1 MAAENSKRA
10 CCCLSLTRWK
20 LGFEVSATTIRTVLN
35 KHGIP
40 PSPERS
46 YEDSSWRTLLNHYR
60 EQILACDFFTVET
73 LTLKTLHVLSYFE
86 HATRRVYLVGCTAHP
101 NKVWVIQQARQT
113 AWQLEDREKPI

>member
-1 MAAENSKRA
+1 MGGRVLFVFFMRQAYRLHRPPVYPVGDNLTSPPKNQSKRKIA
-10 CCCLSLTRWK
+10 SIECT
-20 LGFEVSATTIRTVLN
+20 ERTF
-35 KHGIP
+35 
-40 PSPERS
+40 
-46 YEDSSWRTLLNHYR
+46 LNHYR